1 MVIVVN
7 RGADSGVVLVPLVSL
22 DFSVTVSV
30 TEVLEEL
37 QEDLVLSLLAALD
50 LRVHAAVVDTSKIG
64 SSDFSA
70 AISIELEESLV
81 DHSLSLSI
89 ERALQT
95 VIIRRV
101 SCIVT
106 VNRIL
111 ILLPQSEYLR
121 GFQRG
126 TRRS

>member
-7 RGADSGVVLVPLVSL
+7 RGADSGIVLVPLVSL
-22 DFSVTVSV
+22 DFTVTVSV

-37 QEDLVLSLLAALD
+37 QEDLVLGLLAALD
-50 LRVHAAVVDTSKIG
+50 LRVHAAVVDTSEVG
-64 SSDFSA
+64 GSDFSA
-70 AISIELEESLV
+70 AISIELKESLV

-95 VIIRRV
+95 VIVSRV
-101 SCIVT
+101 SGIVT
-106 VNRIL
+106 MNRIL
-111 ILLPQSEYLR
+111 ILLQQSEYLR